1 MKTNVSRIAAVAAL
15 IVLYSSFSAF
25 AAGRK
30 KADPAPAPEIVSQW
44 NGARVAFLGDSIT
57 EPNQFGNGNGQQVYW
72 NALHRILGLDYCIYA
87 VSGYRT
93 CHMISMAEKL
103 MAERGQD
110 IDCLLVFIGT
120 NDFNCAIEP
129 GEWYTTSYD
138 VVNNNGQTVGRTRR
152 DFVMEGTTV
161 KAELNR
167 FMAWIKHNYPTKQVI
182 FMTPIH
188 RAFATFGPDNVQPDE
203 RYDNALGLFIDD
215 YVDIIKELANV
226 WAVPVIDLNS
236 ICGLYPMEPEHEQ
249 YFQELGRDMLH
260 PNTEGH
266 ERMAYS
272 IAYQLLGYPSK
283 F

>member
-1 MKTNVSRIAAVAAL
+1 MKTIVSKIAVLAAAAL
-15 IVLYSSFSAF
+15 VLGALSAE
-25 AAGRK
+25 AASKK
-30 KADPAPAPEIVSQW
+30 KAPAEPAPEIVCQW
-44 NGARVAFLGDSIT
+44 NGAKVAFLGDSIT
-57 EPNQFGNGNGQQVYW
+57 EPNQFSHGQQVYW
-72 NALHRILGLDYCIYA
+72 NALHRILGIDYFVYA

-93 CHMISMAEKL
+93 CHMISMAQKL
-103 MAERGQD
+103 MEERGQD

-138 VVNNNGQTVGRTRR
+138 VVNNNGDTVGRTRR

-182 FMTPIH
+182 FLTPIH
-188 RAFATFGPDNVQPDE
+188 RAFATFGPTNVQPDE
-203 RYDNALGLFIDD
+203 RYDNSLGLFIDD
-215 YVDIIKELANV
+215 YVEIIKELANV
-226 WAVPVIDLNS
+226 WAVPVIDLNAIS
-236 ICGLYPMEPEHEQ
+236 GLYPLEPEHEQ
-249 YFQELGRDMLH
+249 YFQQLGRDMLH
-260 PNTEGH
+260 PNTAGH

-272 IAYQLLGYPSK
+272 IAYQLLGYPAK